1 MRLGL
6 CFSSL
11 LVLGVG
17 CAAGEPPRRIGGDGS
32 TDVDA
37 AVDDAGPLDGGP
49 ADGGGPGDAG
59 LDLGVDGGSPDMGG
73 TDSGVP
79 GSYLD
84 RCNVPGE
91 CESNRCIDDRGP
103 TRFCTAT
110 CVTNGDCAS
119 DHLCDA
125 GQCVPND
132 VGGLCDEAADCVTN
146 LCAGN
151 PATGVGECTRTCTSA
166 GDCPAGF
173 ACSNAGGTFVCVD
186 IERPCAQCSTGVCL
200 NDLGQGMRGCT
211 TTCRGPADCPRSLP
225 GLEYTCS
232 GGYCIPS
239 SFVLGP
245 DSMGSTCR
253 FSGTANLCRSGV
265 CVDGDDGS
273 QTCTQVC
280 NERGTCGE
288 GFACVPSGDGSGGTV
303 FVCQDAGTIDLGQPC
318 TLGTQCVSGIC
329 DTTRNTCSRLCT
341 DDRICPTG
349 TRCVAD
355 VGSGGAFATCVL

>member
-103 TRFCTAT
+103 TRFCTVT

-239 SFVLGP
+239 NFVLGP

-329 DTTRNTCSRLCT
+329 DTTRNACSRLCT

>member
-1 MRLGL
+1 MRLRL
-6 CFSSL
+6 CFSFL
-11 LVLGVG
+11 LALGFG
-17 CAAGEPPRRIGGDGS
+17 CEPTEPPRRGTDLGAPDLGTDAGS
-32 TDVDA
+32 P
-37 AVDDAGPLDGGP
+37 DAGPI
-49 ADGGGPGDAG
+49 DGGGT
-59 LDLGVDGGSPDMGG
+59 DLGVDGGPVDMG
-73 TDSGVP
+73 TPDSGVL
-79 GSYLD
+79 GAYLD

-91 CESNRCIDDRGP
+91 CESSRCIDDRGP
-103 TRFCTAT
+103 TRFCTRT
-110 CVTNGDCAS
+110 CLTNGDCAS

-151 PATGVGECTRTCTSA
+151 PATGVGECTRTCTNA

-186 IERPCAQCSTGVCL
+186 IERPCAQCSTGICL

-232 GGYCIPS
+232 GGHCIPS
-239 SFVLGP
+239 TFVLGP

-253 FSGTANLCRSGV
+253 FSGDANLCRSGV
-265 CVDGDDGS
+265 CVDADDGS
-273 QTCTQVC
+273 QFCTQVC

-288 GFACVPSGDGSGGTV
+288 GFACVPSGDGGGGTV

-318 TLGTQCVSGIC
+318 TLSTQCVSGIC
-329 DTTRNTCSRLCT
+329 DTTRNVCTRLCT